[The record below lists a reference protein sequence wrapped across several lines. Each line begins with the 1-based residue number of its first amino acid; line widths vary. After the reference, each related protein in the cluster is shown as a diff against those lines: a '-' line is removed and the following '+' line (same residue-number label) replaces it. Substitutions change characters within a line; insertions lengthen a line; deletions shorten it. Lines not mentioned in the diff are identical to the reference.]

1 MSDIRM
7 SNTTLQRGR
16 TRRGSAIVEAALIFP
31 LFFIMLIGAF
41 DFGQFLFI
49 HQALVER
56 ARYAARWGAVN
67 NPADATSITNVVLY
81 LQSTAPPSGTGFL
94 KLTASNVSVTNPDSG
109 TANYRLAIRISGYTY
124 TVLSPYIAGT
134 HIGPVIT
141 VSVPL
146 GLFN

>member
-31 LFFIMLIGAF
+31 LFFTMLIGAV

-67 NPADATSITNVVLY
+67 NPADATAITNVVLY

-94 KLTASNVSVTNPDSG
+94 NLTASNVSVTNPDSG

-134 HIGPVIT
+134 RIGPVIT